1 LLSHAWLVQPDNLFT
16 VVQVLL
22 GLIAAAATLAGFKLL
37 KWHRT
42 NRLRW
47 KDARGREG
55 AVLAVLLGFGPAFTA
70 GLLLLLSIGKSASPD
85 AAAIG
90 AAAIQFL
97 AFAGKTLVFCA
108 RRAAWRARRAGP
120 GQAPEPP
127 AAPLP
132 RRARPLHPRRAGGPR
147 RSAGWARLQRTGSA
161 AARAPLPAQPARP
174 AQPAQPALRPAHA
187 RPAPR
192 PAVAQPRRQRERRP
206 PPWSGSRAPRA
217 PQQAPLAQAW
227 APSRR
232 PARPA
237 PPRPAPSRPWP
248 WPGWSA
254 SWG

>member
-97 AFAGKTLVFCA
+97 AFAGKTLFFCWLFVWV
-108 RRAAWRARRAGP
+108 RWSVPRFRYDQIMGLGWKVLL
-120 GQAPEPP
+120 
-127 AAPLP
+127 PL
-132 RRARPLHPRRAGGPR
+132 G
-147 RSAGWARLQRTGSA
+147 
-161 AARAPLPAQPARP
+161 
-174 AQPAQPALRPAHA
+174 
-187 RPAPR
+187 
-192 PAVAQPRRQRERRP
+192 VAQLLVTALLVQ
-206 PPWSGSRAPRA
+206 
-217 PQQAPLAQAW
+217 LKVF
-227 APSRR
+227 
-232 PARPA
+232 
-237 PPRPAPSRPWP
+237 
-248 WPGWSA
+248 
-254 SWG
+254 